1 MKLLTE
7 TTDIDEVNRIRFL
20 LEANGIPIFI
30 GNEDTARN
38 VGYVP
43 SVGKQSVFVI
53 YDEQFYD
60 AQCLLKDES
69 HEVQK
74 KIDIDEF
81 LKNMELIKPN
91 ALAQLTKGALAVVGI
106 VAVLFGV
113 FVLITNGLNK

>member
-1 MKLLTE
+1 MRLLTE
-7 TTDIDEVNRIRFL
+7 TTDINAVDHIRFL
-20 LEANGIPIFI
+20 LESNGIPIFV

-38 VGYVP
+38 AGYVP

-60 AQCLLKDES
+60 AQCLLKDEN

-74 KIDIDEF
+74 KIDMDEF
-81 LKNMELIKPN
+81 RKNMELIKPN
-91 ALAQLTKGALAVVGI
+91 ALDQLVKGALAVVGI

-113 FVLITNGLNK
+113 FILITNVLNK